1 MIKSYAPAGIRSDF
15 AKYLRQ
21 LIKGG
26 SRVLIGRTS
35 DGNRLYIF
43 SGYIALCVPESAYF
57 HIVSGIDKV
66 FSQQLDH
73 GMGYEIV
80 KKKVHPIRTIEIVYR
95 SERAWNIG
103 DCLPTHYTPY
113 VKLGDRILALE
124 SDPRRPIFIPESR
137 HACFEKEKWIWVSS
151 GERKPLMGMGID
163 HDARA
168 IICPALGHI
177 QPTPADLAIVNE
189 RIEDCL

>member
-15 AKYLRQ
+15 AKHLRW

-26 SRVLIGRTS
+26 SRVLIGRTN
-35 DGNRLYIF
+35 DGRLYIF

-73 GMGYEIV
+73 GMGYEIA
-80 KKKVHPIRTIEIVYR
+80 KKKVHPIRTVEIV
-95 SERAWNIG
+95 SLFENAWNIDG
-103 DCLPTHYTPY
+103 CLPTHYTPY

-124 SDPRRPIFIPESR
+124 SNPCKPIFVPESR
-137 HACFEKEKWIWVSS
+137 HACFEKEKWIWVTG
-151 GERKPLMGMGID
+151 GERKPLMGMGVD
-163 HDARA
+163 NDARA
-168 IICPALGHI
+168 IMCPALGHI

-189 RIEDCL
+189 RVEECL